1 MIWYSCLLYEL
12 FKSSVKRKYL
22 WKTKLSALERLKM
35 ELLKRVKQKT
45 AIELGMDKKIIKD

>member
-1 MIWYSCLLYEL
+1 M
-12 FKSSVKRKYL
+12 
-22 WKTKLSALERLKM
+22 SALERLKM